1 MSFKAHLSLF
11 LHWETS
17 GMDCKSPLG
26 ALFVFSVKMCICV
39 IGAHTPLPTSS
50 TTTTITSAGH
60 LGGVCNEGARAAPK
74 AEGDMGDYMCI
85 PVLIWCQAGRGQCR
99 EHAGPGSGQ
108 WLILFMC
115 GCVRVCVCW
124 KKKKR
129 GDKRARALW
138 TFYFDSGCD

>member
-17 GMDCKSPLG
+17 GMDALATERLG

-85 PVLIWCQAGRGQCR
+85 PVLI
-99 EHAGPGSGQ
+99 
-108 WLILFMC
+108 
-115 GCVRVCVCW
+115 
-124 KKKKR
+124 
-129 GDKRARALW
+129 
-138 TFYFDSGCD
+138 